1 MIFILCFLILILERP
16 HWSSFLAINSFFVV
30 SDDLK
35 WLGSCYFQRVP
46 LLLLFSHFI
55 PQLCKV
61 DMWLLCGFNVSCP
74 LQVTLPKGHIW
85 NVILLLVQD
94 EVHVIEGNSK
104 RCFFKKNPTTFW
116 GLFPSSLTLVRLGE
130 LEYHFSPAISWN
142 LQTPRIFW
150 LLDQTLLPYSCKF
163 PRPYQCQS

>member
-35 WLGSCYFQRVP
+35 WLGSCYFQRVL

-104 RCFFKKNPTTFW
+104 RCFFLKKSHNLLRAFSLILNLSQVGRIGIPFFPCNFLKPPNPQNFLTFRSNT
-116 GLFPSSLTLVRLGE
+116 F
-130 LEYHFSPAISWN
+130 AI
-142 LQTPRIFW
+142 
-150 LLDQTLLPYSCKF
+150 LL
-163 PRPYQCQS
+163 